1 MIIWYADEVQK
12 DQIVVG
18 QINVLMN
25 GFDQTSTTE
34 AAMDVNMLDVTN
46 ANSVVASLNMKVQL

>member
-1 MIIWYADEVQK
+1 
-12 DQIVVG
+12 
-18 QINVLMN
+18 MN
-25 GFDQTSTTE
+25 GFDQTSNTE